1 MKFLKKLWSLLFG
14 KKVEAP
20 VAEVGY
26 TADIVIDESH
36 LEPIVEV
43 SDETAEEIADAA
55 VPTKKKKYIKKKK

>member
-1 MKFLKKLWSLLFG
+1 MKFLNFLRSLLFG
-14 KKVEAP
+14 KKIEAP
-20 VAEVGY
+20 INPVGY

-43 SDETAEEIADAA
+43 SDESAEEIADAA